1 MCLTVSGKRAT
12 HNTPKDAIQPT
23 GSAEEPHR
31 ACGLFP
37 FCLLFWAAQ
46 VSTVDT
52 VRHISRKV
60 PYLCL
65 IDRKSANTK
74 VNKRTQK
81 VR

>member
-1 MCLTVSGKRAT
+1 MCLTVSEKRVT
-12 HNTPKDAIQPT
+12 HNTPKDAKQPT
-23 GSAEEPHR
+23 GSAEEPRR

-65 IDRKSANTK
+65 TERKNADTK
-74 VNKRTQK
+74 MNDQEQK

>member
-1 MCLTVSGKRAT
+1 MCLTVSGKRVT
-12 HNTPKDAIQPT
+12 HNTSKDAIQPT
-23 GSAEEPHR
+23 GSAEEPR
-31 ACGLFP
+31 WACGLFP

-65 IDRKSANTK
+65 TERKNADTK
-74 VNKRTQK
+74 MNDQEQK

>member
-1 MCLTVSGKRAT
+1 MGCFL
-12 HNTPKDAIQPT
+12 
-23 GSAEEPHR
+23 
-31 ACGLFP
+31 
-37 FCLLFWAAQ
+37 WAAQ

-65 IDRKSANTK
+65 TERKNADTK
-74 VNKRTQK
+74 MNDQEQK

>member
-12 HNTPKDAIQPT
+12 HNTSKDAIQPT
-23 GSAEEPHR
+23 GSKGKPRR

-65 IDRKSANTK
+65 TERKNADIKMNDQE
-74 VNKRTQK
+74 QK
-81 VR
+81 AR

>member
-12 HNTPKDAIQPT
+12 HNTSKDAIQPT
-23 GSAEEPHR
+23 GSAEEPRR

-65 IDRKSANTK
+65 TERKNSDSK
-74 VNKRTQK
+74 VNEQTQK
-81 VR
+81 AR

>member
-1 MCLTVSGKRAT
+1 MCLTVSEKRAT
-12 HNTPKDAIQPT
+12 HNMPKDAIQPT
-23 GSAEEPHR
+23 GSAEEPRR

-52 VRHISRKV
+52 IRHISRKV

-65 IDRKSANTK
+65 TLEKMPCRVPYT
-74 VNKRTQK
+74 VPCF
-81 VR
+81 